1 MALVYNGFP
10 TYRLLAAYLAA
21 AARLGAGATEAA
33 RRCSE
38 RFMLVLVNGLRDSE
52 HRSSGSRECA
62 LRHLPGSVFD
72 ARYNGLSAQAA
83 YLDAAICRQERLR

>member
-1 MALVYNGFP
+1 MALVYNRFS

-38 RFMLVLVNGLRDSE
+38 RILLAPLNELRDSE
-52 HRSSGSRECA
+52 HRSSGSREGG
-62 LRHLPGSVFD
+62 LRQLPGSVFD
-72 ARYNGLSAQAA
+72 ARYNGLTAQAA
-83 YLDAAICRQERLR
+83 HLDAAICRHERLR